1 MDDNKK
7 YREIIYAQEELAL
20 RARAFNLIMG
30 EYEENTIIKQRS
42 ENDAC
47 ENCGGTLY
55 VGGISYYWTKTIINE
70 RGTKEHSMTPSLCAE
85 CMKLELDILIDE
97 YFPLPVIADAW
108 FNNRRV

>member
-1 MDDNKK
+1 M
-7 YREIIYAQEELAL
+7 
-20 RARAFNLIMG
+20 
-30 EYEENTIIKQRS
+30 S
-42 ENDAC
+42 E
-47 ENCGGTLY
+47 GY
-55 VGGISYYWTKTIINE
+55 PIINE